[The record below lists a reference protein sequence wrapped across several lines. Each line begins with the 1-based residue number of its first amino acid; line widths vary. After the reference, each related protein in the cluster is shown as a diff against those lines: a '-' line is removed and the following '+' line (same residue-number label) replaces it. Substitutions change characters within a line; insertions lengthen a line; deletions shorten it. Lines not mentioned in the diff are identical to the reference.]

1 MLLGS
6 NGGGGGL
13 GWGPLPPCESAT
25 VLQTEARFISSHI
38 KEAEVGRMEKITPTK
53 QKQKMLIRL
62 FTTRRQDLS
71 GVLVLFHGFTEEN
84 RSSSDTENWP
94 EPKTRQTGSDH
105 FSPSIKPRSRTRI

>member
-1 MLLGS
+1 M
-6 NGGGGGL
+6 
-13 GWGPLPPCESAT
+13 GPPAPCESAT

-38 KEAEVGRMEKITPTK
+38 KEAEVGRMEKIIPTK

-84 RSSSDTENWP
+84 QSSSDTENWP
-94 EPKTRQTGSDH
+94 EPKTGRLGQITSAL
-105 FSPSIKPRSRTRI
+105 RSNPGRGPESRSTKVEPELKN